1 MHDQHS
7 RESSF
12 LPSLLKPMRPLHT
25 GMFDAGAQGPVPVTV
40 SVDRVDRRLA
50 TRQLA
55 ATSERAGAVA
65 GSHSADVDNIAAFLA
80 QNSSIWQHG
89 AEKVFGAMSHTAT
102 AFALSKQTEIAQ
114 EEDGGSTVG
123 VGGEGNLSRDVQLR
137 ERIEGKIGAKWMRK
151 VFRYKGEEA
160 GASDE
165 VLNEL
170 LGHAAAQQRARD
182 DAFGHSAASVKCI
195 EHMLKDMSEQ
205 FVASMNT
212 FGSKQLD
219 GMSLQHLIGP
229 FAKDLEAIEQKIG
242 LADEE
247 QDRMTGEALALDEMF
262 AVVSEIVTF

>member
-1 MHDQHS
+1 M
-7 RESSF
+7 
-12 LPSLLKPMRPLHT
+12 
-25 GMFDAGAQGPVPVTV
+25 
-40 SVDRVDRRLA
+40 
-50 TRQLA
+50 
-55 ATSERAGAVA
+55 
-65 GSHSADVDNIAAFLA
+65 
-80 QNSSIWQHG
+80 
-89 AEKVFGAMSHTAT
+89 
-102 AFALSKQTEIAQ
+102 
-114 EEDGGSTVG
+114 
-123 VGGEGNLSRDVQLR
+123 QLR

-229 FAKDLEAIEQKIG
+229 FAKDLEAIEQQIG

-262 AVVSEIVTF
+262 AVAEQKAKNRREREKTGLEEEKAQALTLEREKKAKLAMRKKMMMRGFKAKVAISMATHEVACAVISDNKK